1 MQPFRTM
8 WKRGF
13 ARRLVVALAV
23 MGVAGPVDA
32 QEEPQIDAQINYVY
46 ASQFGFGGYRIGG
59 LSAQVYSLPIE
70 FTFPGVVMDW
80 DLQVALPIQY
90 GRFDVSGDAFGAEV
104 DASLNT
110 IGFQPKLQLD
120 IPVFEGFRISP
131 LGSMGVVA
139 PFGGKVRI
147 TYRGE
152 DVDAELDDD
161 PFYTYQI
168 GLSSLYERGL
178 GEFTLSL
185 GNAILYAGDAPFDRN
200 ETSQIEGYGTF
211 RTGIDVRHP
220 LGFKWGDL
228 APDASLFFIY
238 SLFTPALKFTRIGD
252 DVLSVPQ
259 IFEVGATLGSATPL
273 VLPGLGDLLDGMR
286 IGLGYD
292 RGADFEAWHV
302 VFGFPF

>member
-1 MQPFRTM
+1 M

-13 ARRLVVALAV
+13 TWTLFVVAAV
-23 MGVAGPVDA
+23 MGMAAPTGA
-32 QEEPQIDAQINYVY
+32 QQEPRLDAQINYVY

-70 FTFPGVVMDW
+70 FTVPDLVMDW
-80 DLQVALPIQY
+80 DLRIALPIQY
-90 GRFDVSGDAFGAEV
+90 GRFDVSGESFGAEV
-104 DASLNT
+104 DASVNT

-139 PFGGKVRI
+139 PFGSKVRL
-147 TYRGE
+147 TYLGQNVE
-152 DVDAELDDD
+152 AELDDD

-168 GLSSLYERGL
+168 GLSSLYEREL

-185 GNAILYAGDAPFDRN
+185 GNAILYAGDAPFDRKEN
-200 ETSQIEGYGTF
+200 SQIEGYGTF

-220 LGFKWGDL
+220 LGFKIGDL
-228 APDASLFFIY
+228 APDASAFFIY
-238 SLFTPALKFTRIGD
+238 SVFTPALKFTRIGD

-259 IFEVGATLGSATPL
+259 IFEIGATLGSSTPL
-273 VLPGLGDLLDGMR
+273 VLPWLGDLLDGMR

-292 RGADFEAWHV
+292 RGKDFEAWHV